1 MLNLRRTFWK
11 ENVYSC
17 SFRWGSDV
25 PLFSNILAIFNP
37 STNNKNLNILSIN
50 MGVSAQSSISVISS
64 VTLFTSIGGGSTDL
78 TSTLIKY
85 NPNCLNSVA
94 KIYAGGSLTLGNVI
108 DRRTINMSNGM
119 PPTNIDFAQEFE
131 LTPGN
136 GICVVHEAETSGNV
150 YLPWVTYNWWEN

>member
-1 MLNLRRTFWK
+1 MLNLRKSFWK
-11 ENVYSC
+11 ENLFTC

-25 PLFSNILAIFNP
+25 PLFSNILALWNP
-37 STNNKNLNILSIN
+37 IGSGRNLNVLQIN

-64 VTLFTSIGGGSTDL
+64 VTLFTSIGSGPTEL

-85 NPNCLNSVA
+85 NPNSPNSIA
-94 KIYAGGSLTLGNVI
+94 KLYAGGSLTLGNTI

-119 PPTNIDFAQEFE
+119 PPTNIDFNQEFV

-136 GICVVHEAETSGNV
+136 GICVVHESETSGNT
-150 YLPWVTYNWWEN
+150 YLPWVTYNWWE